1 MLKNITLSAE
11 SVDIDLAREQAKRNG
26 TTLNDTFRKWLR
38 EYGRSHTDRETFQAS
53 VLEMR
58 NATAAIAVR
67 KYTRDEMNER
77 R

>member
-11 SVDIDLAREQAKRNG
+11 SFEIELAREKAKREG

-38 EYGRSHTDRETFQAS
+38 EYARSQADHAAFRAS
-53 VLEMR
+53 VEEMR
-58 NATAAIAVR
+58 KATSGNLQR
-67 KYTRDEMNER
+67 KFTRDEMNER